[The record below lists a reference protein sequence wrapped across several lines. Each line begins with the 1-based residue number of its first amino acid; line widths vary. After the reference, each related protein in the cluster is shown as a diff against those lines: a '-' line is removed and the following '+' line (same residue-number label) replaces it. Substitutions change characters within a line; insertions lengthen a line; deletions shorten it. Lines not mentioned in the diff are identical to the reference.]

1 MIAVVFT
8 IVLQDSWIRIC
19 ESLQHC
25 QSGLFSDDLSF
36 LIWNSGFLD
45 PCQSMMGDMILCTN
59 QRRLSPIDQS
69 DISFCHM
76 PLHSDSSSC
85 NAFVLNQICPY
96 ATWYRVMWCMNHR
109 WTWFTMFCA
118 IRTRDSL
125 LRLGAVQTQS
135 EKSKCE
141 SSCLGSSPNLNNG
154 LHWGQSCKR
163 NTGVFPQIWNYIY
176 SDWWLYLLGKVWTK
190 TIIV

>member
-19 ESLQHC
+19 ESFQHC

-76 PLHSDSSSC
+76 PLHSDSLSC
-85 NAFVLNQICPY
+85 NAFLLNQICPY

-109 WTWFTMFCA
+109 WTWFTMFGA
-118 IRTRDSL
+118 IKTRGSL
-125 LRLGAVQTQS
+125 LRLAVVQTRS

-163 NTGVFPQIWNYIY
+163 NTRVCLQIWNYIY